1 MTFRQLAT
9 VAIAVGIALLTG
21 LAAAR
26 AEPVATTYKAGEFLM
41 LDLQK
46 ALLSPK
52 PLGPRAQFEPYPVEA
67 RADAKNA
74 IDAAADRSAAQ
85 KAVPVAK
92 PPRNVAARPQS
103 PARTRVARPRSSP
116 LDANAA
122 DTRIQT
128 WPCRSG
134 GICNWQR

>member
-1 MTFRQLAT
+1 MTFRHFLSS
-9 VAIAVGIALLTG
+9 VGGIALLAG
-21 LAAAR
+21 YAAAQ
-26 AEPVATTYKAGEFLM
+26 AAPAAQTYKAGEFLT
-41 LDLQK
+41 LDLSM

-52 PLGPRAQFEPYPVEA
+52 PLGPGAQFEIYPVTA
-67 RADAKNA
+67 RADAKNE
-74 IDAAADRSAAQ
+74 IDAAADRPAAQ

-92 PPRNVAARPQS
+92 ASRNVLTRLP
-103 PARTRVARPRSSP
+103 PARTRVARPRSNP

-128 WPCRSG
+128 WPCRTG